1 MFKLWDQEILSGFW
15 VLIHILLLK
24 QWIPKLFT
32 KYLRLRVRTF
42 SFRFVWNNIYIF
54 SPSAGPVAFTFNVS
68 VTLSLCYLYHH
79 FFFFFP
85 VLLLP
90 WPSSYLFCFYPY
102 IIHPVFCLYM
112 VLCILPHQACVH
124 LPFLPCSS
132 WTLILLAYLLYYCSK
147 KLALWLNIK

>member
-24 QWIPKLFT
+24 QWVPKLFT

-79 FFFFFP
+79 FFFSFQFCSY
-85 VLLLP
+85 LGLLP
-90 WPSSYLFCFYPY
+90 ICFASTLISFILYSAYTWYSAFYLTRHVFTSHFYHVLVEHWFFLLIFY
-102 IIHPVFCLYM
+102 IIAVK
-112 VLCILPHQACVH
+112 
-124 LPFLPCSS
+124 S
-132 WTLILLAYLLYYCSK
+132 WHYG
-147 KLALWLNIK
+147 

>member
-1 MFKLWDQEILSGFW
+1 MFKLWDQEVLSGFW

-24 QWIPKLFT
+24 QWVPKLFT

-79 FFFFFP
+79 FFFLSSFALTLAFFLS

-90 WPSSYLFCFYPY
+90 LYHSS
-102 IIHPVFCLYM
+102 
-112 VLCILPHQACVH
+112 CILLIHGTLHFTSPGM
-124 LPFLPCSS
+124 CSPPIF
-132 WTLILLAYLLYYCSK
+132 TMF
-147 KLALWLNIK
+147 